1 MPRIHLRVY
10 IEPGEAEIV
19 CNILIQDGEYERLT
33 AIIDTGAEVSVF
45 PERLLNTV
53 VYRLSE
59 RGQFTI
65 EQAGIA
71 RQVFEAI
78 EAYVTITLEDQYGN
92 VTRPFEI
99 PVWFA
104 NTKIPLIG
112 FAGVLDK
119 SVLFIDTPK
128 RMGWIELDL

>member
-10 IEPGEAEIV
+10 VDPGEAEVV
-19 CNILIQDGEYERLT
+19 CNILVQDGEYERLT

-45 PERLLNTV
+45 PERLLNTAS
-53 VYRLSE
+53 YRLSE

-71 RQVFEAI
+71 RQTFEAV

-92 VTRPFEI
+92 VTQLFTI

-104 NTKIPLIG
+104 NTKTPLIG
-112 FAGVLDK
+112 FAGILDK
-119 SVLFIDTPK
+119 SVLFIDML
-128 RMGWIELDL
+128 RRIGWLELDI